1 MYGYWSLKNTY
12 CNVIL
17 NIYYN
22 RIFTNWILHTILV
35 SAINNNNVKT
45 KYYNILKGNK
55 CFRVNALL
63 FAQTSVCTKTEY
75 YLATYYRLLP
85 TGGGIY

>member
-1 MYGYWSLKNTY
+1 M
-12 CNVIL
+12 
-17 NIYYN
+17 
-22 RIFTNWILHTILV
+22 F
-35 SAINNNNVKT
+35 KT

-63 FAQTSVCTKTEY
+63 FAQTSVCAKTEY
-75 YLATYYRLLP
+75 YMATYYRLLP